1 MSILKSK
8 IKKLDN
14 ISKRLGILKES
25 DKLNNV
31 SKNTA
36 ELDIHNES
44 IFKVIANL
52 IKLFLIAI
60 KKKNRLSEDVIL
72 IAKYLRSLREF
83 YQFIKNSQTKN
94 QLELITHI
102 ADVIQYEKYE
112 KNEMLIRFGDRGD
125 KFYIIIRGSVSI
137 IIPKEINVKM
147 SEIEYLN
154 YLILLRINNE
164 LDLLSKVLVKNK
176 NTYLFDDN
184 EIDKLIKRKNKLSND
199 LQRKIYNYLNS
210 KDDKELFENIKNLVK
225 FDNQKSKGNLQ
236 ISTEKYIQNTKP
248 VFELEEEDNKFERKK
263 VILFEYNKITTLI
276 TGDKFGDIALS
287 AYNRKR

>member
-1 MSILKSK
+1 M
-8 IKKLDN
+8 
-14 ISKRLGILKES
+14 
-25 DKLNNV
+25 
-31 SKNTA
+31 
-36 ELDIHNES
+36 
-44 IFKVIANL
+44 
-52 IKLFLIAI
+52 
-60 KKKNRLSEDVIL
+60 
-72 IAKYLRSLREF
+72 
-83 YQFIKNSQTKN
+83 
-94 QLELITHI
+94 
-102 ADVIQYEKYE
+102 
-112 KNEMLIRFGDRGD
+112 
-125 KFYIIIRGSVSI
+125 
-137 IIPKEINVKM
+137 
-147 SEIEYLN
+147 
-154 YLILLRINNE
+154 
-164 LDLLSKVLVKNK
+164 VKNK

-199 LQRKIYNYLNS
+199 LQRKISNYLNS

>member
-1 MSILKSK
+1 
-8 IKKLDN
+8 
-14 ISKRLGILKES
+14 
-25 DKLNNV
+25 
-31 SKNTA
+31 
-36 ELDIHNES
+36 
-44 IFKVIANL
+44 
-52 IKLFLIAI
+52 
-60 KKKNRLSEDVIL
+60 
-72 IAKYLRSLREF
+72 
-83 YQFIKNSQTKN
+83 
-94 QLELITHI
+94 
-102 ADVIQYEKYE
+102 
-112 KNEMLIRFGDRGD
+112 MLIRFGDRGD

-184 EIDKLIKRKNKLSND
+184 EIDQVIKRKNKLSND
-199 LQRKIYNYLNS
+199 LQRKISNYLNS

-236 ISTEKYIQNTKP
+236 ISTENYNQNTKP